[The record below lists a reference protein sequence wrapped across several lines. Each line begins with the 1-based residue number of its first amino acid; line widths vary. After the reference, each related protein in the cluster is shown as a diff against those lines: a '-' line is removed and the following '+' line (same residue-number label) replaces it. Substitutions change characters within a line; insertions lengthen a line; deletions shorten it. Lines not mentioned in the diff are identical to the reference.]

1 MNSHYLRASLSSVL
15 GSLAFAQ
22 GALASTLA
30 QITGSQGLDLRWD
43 VMLLSFV
50 ICTVSGVAA
59 LLQRINAELTKN
71 PERPLP
77 HPILFCASHMVG
89 SWAAGLAAFI
99 VGQQFGFEAW
109 TALSL
114 MMTASY
120 MGARWLEAW
129 AEGRL
134 PKAQQPPQEAP

>member
-1 MNSHYLRASLSSVL
+1 MNSRHLRASISSAL

-22 GALASTLA
+22 GALATTLA
-30 QITGSQGLDLRWD
+30 EITGPQGLDLRWD

-50 ICTVSGVAA
+50 ICTVSGLAA
-59 LLQRINAELTKN
+59 LLQRINVELKVN
-71 PERPLP
+71 PGQPLP

-99 VGQQFGFEAW
+99 VGQQFRETW
-109 TALSL
+109 TTLSL
-114 MMTASY
+114 MMVASY
-120 MGARWLEAW
+120 LGARWLEAW

-134 PKAQQPPQEAP
+134 PKGPETPPEAP